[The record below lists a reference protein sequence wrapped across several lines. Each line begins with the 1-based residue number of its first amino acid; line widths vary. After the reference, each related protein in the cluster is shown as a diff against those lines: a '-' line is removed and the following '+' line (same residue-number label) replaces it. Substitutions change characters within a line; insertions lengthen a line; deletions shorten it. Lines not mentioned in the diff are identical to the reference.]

1 MISDPN
7 KPKKLSANEGIKERS
22 NFLRGT
28 ISESL
33 SDDSTGSISAE
44 DAQLTKFHGTYMQDD
59 RDIRASLI
67 KEKKEKAY
75 SFMIR
80 VRVPGGVCTPSQ
92 WIGIDKL
99 ADKFGESTLKLTT
112 RQAFQLYGVLKRNL
126 KQTMKEINDTLL
138 DTLAACGDVNRN
150 VMCNPNPFASEVHAQ
165 VQQITVEIDAHLKP
179 QTPAFSEMWLDGKP
193 LKLTVPQA
201 VERSLDCG
209 GTDVEPLYG
218 KTYLPRKFKIAVA
231 VPPFNDVDIF
241 ANCLGFIAILED
253 DKLAGFNVTVGGG
266 MGMTHGNEKTFPR
279 LANVMGFC
287 TPEQAVAVAEKIVT
301 IQRDHGKR
309 EERTN
314 ARFKYTVERFGVDW
328 IRNELESR
336 LGYKLED
343 ARDYKFT
350 STGDRYGWCEGTN
363 GKWNLGLFIEGG
375 RIVDTDGS
383 PLKTGMLEIAKVHT
397 GDFRLTGNQNVLIGN
412 VDAADKDKID
422 ALVELYKLDA
432 YKTASGM
439 RRSQIACVSLPTCG
453 LALAE
458 SERYLPSLVTDL
470 EVILEEAGLRDD
482 EIVIRS
488 TGCPN
493 GCGRPYL
500 GEIGLVGKVP
510 GKYNLYLG
518 AGFDGERLNKLY
530 RTSITHE
537 QIIEELRPLLLAYA
551 KERNEA
557 ERFGD
562 FVIRKNYVKA
572 TTAGNNFHANV
583 AG

>member
-33 SDDSTGSISAE
+33 SDDSTGFISAE

-150 VMCNPNPFASEVHAQ
+150 VMSPSNPFESSLHQQALDVAQ
-165 VQQITVEIDAHLKP
+165 NLHDHLTP
-179 QTPAFSEMWLDGKP
+179 QTSSYAEIWLDGEK
-193 LKLTVPQA
+193 Q
-201 VERSLDCG
+201 G
-209 GTDVEPLYG
+209 GIGEESVEPIYG

-231 VPPFNDVDIF
+231 LPPRNDVDVF
-241 ANCLGFIAILED
+241 SNCLGFVGIADGE
-253 DKLAGFNVTVGGG
+253 KVVGYNVLVGGG
-266 MGMTHGNEKTFPR
+266 LGMTHGKTTTFPR
-279 LANVMGFC
+279 LADVIGFC
-287 TPEQAVAVAEKIVT
+287 TPDQVVQVAEEVVK
-301 IQRDHGKR
+301 IQRDFGDRSDRRH
-309 EERTN
+309 
-314 ARFKYTVERFGVDW
+314 ARMKYTVEDRGADW
-328 IRNELESR
+328 MLEELNRRLGWELQESR
-336 LGYKLED
+336 EFNFD
-343 ARDYKFT
+343 
-350 STGDRYGWCEGTN
+350 STTDRYGWTEDAD
-363 GKWNLGLFIEGG
+363 GKWAYGLFVEGG
-375 RIVDTDGS
+375 RLRDEEGS
-383 PLKTGMLEIAKVHT
+383 RGRVALRKIAEEIPCQ
-397 GDFRLTGNQNVLIGN
+397 FRLTANQNVIIAR
-412 VDAADKDKID
+412 VAAEDKEK
-422 ALVELYKLDA
+422 LVGILSDNGMTLPDQL
-432 YKTASGM
+432 SGI
-439 RRSQIACVSLPTCG
+439 RLNSIACTALPTCS

-458 SERYLPSLVTDL
+458 SERYLPQLVDEL
-470 EVILEEAGLRDD
+470 ESIIDRLGLRG
-482 EIVIRS
+482 ESIAIRS

-500 GEIGLVGKVP
+500 GEIGLVGKAP

-518 AGFDGERLNKLY
+518 AGLDGTRLNKLY
-530 RTSITHE
+530 RPAITHE
-537 QIIEELRPLLLAYA
+537 EIVDELRPVLEDFAA
-551 KERNEA
+551 NREPE

-562 FVIRKNYVKA
+562 FCIRKSYVNA
-572 TTAGNNFHANV
+572 TVKGSDFHE
-583 AG
+583 

>member
-67 KEKKEKAY
+67 KEKKEKAF

-150 VMCNPNPFASEVHAQ
+150 VMSPANPFESSLHQQALDVAQ
-165 VQQITVEIDAHLKP
+165 NLHDHLTP
-179 QTPAFSEMWLDGKP
+179 QTSSYAEIWLDGEK
-193 LKLTVPQA
+193 QG
-201 VERSLDCG
+201 EIGEESE
-209 GTDVEPLYG
+209 EPIYG

-231 VPPFNDVDIF
+231 LPPRNDVDVF
-241 ANCLGFIAILED
+241 SNCLGFVGIPDGE
-253 DKLAGFNVTVGGG
+253 KVVGYNVLVGGG
-266 MGMTHGNEKTFPR
+266 LGMTHGKTTTYPR
-279 LANVMGFC
+279 LADVIGFC
-287 TPEQAVAVAEKIVT
+287 SPDQVVQVAEEVVK
-301 IQRDHGKR
+301 IQRDFGDRSDRRH
-309 EERTN
+309 
-314 ARFKYTVERFGVDW
+314 ARMKYTVEDRGADW
-328 IRNELESR
+328 MLEELNRRLGWELQESR
-336 LGYKLED
+336 EFNFD
-343 ARDYKFT
+343 
-350 STGDRYGWCEGTN
+350 STTDRYGWTEDAD
-363 GKWNLGLFIEGG
+363 GKWAYGLFVEGG
-375 RIVDTDGS
+375 RLRDEEGS
-383 PLKTGMLEIAKVHT
+383 RGRVALRKIAEEISCQ
-397 GDFRLTGNQNVLIGN
+397 FRLTANQNVIIAR
-412 VDAADKDKID
+412 VAAEDKEK
-422 ALVELYKLDA
+422 LVGILSDHGMTLPDEL
-432 YKTASGM
+432 SGI
-439 RRSQIACVSLPTCG
+439 RLNSIACTALPTCS

-458 SERYLPSLVTDL
+458 SERYLPQLVDEL
-470 EVILEEAGLRDD
+470 ESIIDRLDLRD
-482 EIVIRS
+482 ESIAIRS

-500 GEIGLVGKVP
+500 GEIGLVGKAP

-518 AGFDGERLNKLY
+518 AGLDGTRLNKLY
-530 RTSITHE
+530 RPAITHE
-537 QIIEELRPLLLAYA
+537 EIVDELRPVLEDFAA
-551 KERNEA
+551 NRDPE

-562 FVIRKNYVKA
+562 FCIRKNYVNA
-572 TTAGNNFHANV
+572 TVKGSDFHE
-583 AG
+583 

>member
-150 VMCNPNPFASEVHAQ
+150 VMSPSNPFESSLHQQALDVAQ
-165 VQQITVEIDAHLKP
+165 NLHDHLTP
-179 QTPAFSEMWLDGKP
+179 QTSSYAEIWLDGEK
-193 LKLTVPQA
+193 Q
-201 VERSLDCG
+201 G
-209 GTDVEPLYG
+209 GIGEESVEPIYG

-231 VPPFNDVDIF
+231 LPPRNDVDVF
-241 ANCLGFIAILED
+241 SNCLGFVGIADGEKVL
-253 DKLAGFNVTVGGG
+253 GYNVLVGGG
-266 MGMTHGNEKTFPR
+266 LGMTHGKTTTFPR
-279 LANVMGFC
+279 LADVIGFC
-287 TPEQAVAVAEKIVT
+287 TPDQVVQVAEEVVK
-301 IQRDHGKR
+301 IQRDFGDRSDRRH
-309 EERTN
+309 
-314 ARFKYTVERFGVDW
+314 ARMKYTVEDRGADW
-328 IRNELESR
+328 MLEELNRRLGWELQESR
-336 LGYKLED
+336 EFNFD
-343 ARDYKFT
+343 
-350 STGDRYGWCEGTN
+350 STTDRYGWTEDAD
-363 GKWNLGLFIEGG
+363 GKWAYGLFVEGG
-375 RIVDTDGS
+375 RLRDEEGS
-383 PLKTGMLEIAKVHT
+383 RGRVALRKIAEEIPCQ
-397 GDFRLTGNQNVLIGN
+397 FRLTANQNVIIAR
-412 VDAADKDKID
+412 VAAEDKEK
-422 ALVELYKLDA
+422 LVGILSDNGMTLPDQL
-432 YKTASGM
+432 SGI
-439 RRSQIACVSLPTCG
+439 RLNSIACTALPTCS

-458 SERYLPSLVTDL
+458 SERYLPQLVDEL
-470 EVILEEAGLRDD
+470 ESIIDRLGLRG
-482 EIVIRS
+482 ESIAIRS

-500 GEIGLVGKVP
+500 GEIGLVGKAP

-518 AGFDGERLNKLY
+518 AGLDGTRLNKLY
-530 RTSITHE
+530 RPAITHE
-537 QIIEELRPLLLAYA
+537 EIVDELRPVLEDFAA
-551 KERNEA
+551 NRDPE

-562 FVIRKNYVKA
+562 FCIRKSYVNA
-572 TTAGNNFHANV
+572 TVKGSDFHE
-583 AG
+583 